1 MKYCVNC
8 GSEIRDD
15 AEICGECG
23 VSQNSLPE
31 GQHGDRGEDEKH
43 CTDCGELINKQAEVC
58 PECGVRQ
65 QDSNKDSDSSGSDQT
80 TAGILSLLLG
90 GIGTHKFYQGNNKIG
105 VIYLCFC
112 WTLIPGILAFVEG
125 ILILTADEEEYEEKY
140 ADGSVLGR

>member
-31 GQHGDRGEDEKH
+31 GQHGDRGEDEKF

-65 QDSNKDSDSSGSDQT
+65 QDSNKDSDSSDSDQT

-105 VIYLCFC
+105 FIYLCFF

-140 ADGSVLGR
+140 SDGSVLGM